1 MQDFYPKKKNQT
13 PKAMIKKT
21 LKITGIIIILF
32 VASLFAIPYF
42 FKDQI
47 KAKIINAI
55 NQKVDAKVSFT
66 DADLSLF
73 KNFPNANV
81 TLEQLTIINKAPF
94 EGDTLISFGEL
105 NLKMSIKELF
115 KGENEAMNIEGIST
129 RNGLINIIFNK
140 DGLGNFDIALKD
152 DKTKDD
158 SKSKPL
164 ALNIQHYEIENFQ
177 FRYFDESSK
186 IKMVIDSLNHEGTGD
201 FAAQKLD
208 LNTKS
213 TAKISLDMDKVN
225 YMNNVALTLDAVLG
239 IDLEQSKYTFKENKA
254 LINQLPLEFD
264 GFIQLVEAGQEYDL
278 KFKTPTSS
286 FKNFLG
292 VIPAAY
298 ASNLDN
304 VKTTGDF
311 TVTGFA
317 KGLYSDTTVPK
328 FNIEIA
334 SNNASF
340 KYPDLPKSVQNIV
353 IDTKIINETG
363 ILNDTYVNL
372 NKLSFRIDQ
381 DVFNA
386 KANIKN
392 ITQNPIVDAALKG
405 TINLGNL
412 SKAYPVKL
420 DKPLTGILKA
430 DVTTKFD
437 MQSVEKSQYQNI
449 QNAGLMSLSGFK
461 YTDENDKTMTISNA
475 VVQFN
480 PNQINLKQFDATT
493 GKSDLSV
500 TGVLENFY
508 GYVFKNQKL
517 QGNFNLTSNQLAV
530 DDFVTTEE
538 TPKKNPSDG
547 EQVKQTKK
555 TEAMKIPAFL
565 DCSLTAKANTVLY
578 DNLTLKDVSGKLIVK
593 DEKLTMENIK
603 SSIFGGTIGLNG
615 AVSTKEKTPTFNM
628 NLGLN
633 QVDIAQS
640 FTQLEM
646 LKKLAPIAGI
656 INGKINST
664 IKLNGDLDAIELT
677 PDLKTIT
684 GDLLGQFLSTT
695 INSSN
700 STLLTALSSNLKFLD
715 LNKINLNDLKA
726 AITFDKGKVSV
737 KPFNIKYQDI
747 NATIGGTHGFDQ
759 SMNYSIKLDVPAKY
773 LGTEANALIS
783 KLSPSDAAKL
793 ENIPINAILTGSFSK
808 PKITTDL
815 KSAATNLT
823 NQLIQQQKEKL
834 VGKGTSALTDLLN
847 KNKKAGDTTKTVI
860 PTTKAEVQEKAKEE
874 VKAKANDLLNNF
886 FNKKKKAVDTTKTN

>member
-1 MQDFYPKKKNQT
+1 ML
-13 PKAMIKKT
+13 KKT
-21 LKITGIIIILF
+21 IIITGSIILLF
-32 VASLFAIPYF
+32 AGSLFAIPYF

-47 KAKIINAI
+47 KAKIIDAI
-55 NQKVDAKVSFT
+55 NRKVDAKVSFA

-81 TLEQLTIINKAPF
+81 TIEKLAIINKAPF
-94 EGDTLISFGEL
+94 EGDTLISLGEL
-105 NLKMSIKELF
+105 NLKMSVKELF
-115 KGENEAMNIEGIST
+115 KGDNEPINIDGINSK
-129 RNGLINIIFNK
+129 NGLINILFNK
-140 DGLGNFDIALKD
+140 DGIGNYDIAIKEEGKE
-152 DKTKDD
+152 DK

-164 ALNIQHYEIENFQ
+164 ALNIQNYKIENFQ
-177 FRYFDESSK
+177 FRYFDERSK
-186 IKMVIDSLNHEGTGD
+186 IKMRIDSLNHEGTGD
-201 FAAQKLD
+201 FAASKLD
-208 LNTKS
+208 LDTKS

-239 IDLEQSKYTFKENKA
+239 IDLEKSKYTFKENKA

-264 GFIQLVEAGQEYDL
+264 GFIQLTDAGQEYDL

-298 ASNLDN
+298 AANLDN

-311 TVTGFA
+311 TVAGFA
-317 KGLYSDTTVPK
+317 KGLYSDKTVPK
-328 FNIEIA
+328 FNVEIV

-340 KYPDLPKSVQNIV
+340 HYPNLPKSVQNII
-353 IDTKIINETG
+353 IDTKIINQTG

-372 NKLSFRIDQ
+372 DKLSFRIDQ

-392 ITQNPIVDAALKG
+392 VTQNAIVDAALKG

-412 SKAYPVKL
+412 SKAYPIKL
-420 DKPLTGILKA
+420 DKPLSGILKA

-449 QNAGLMSLSGFK
+449 NNAGTMSLSGFK
-461 YTDENDKTMTISNA
+461 YTDENGKSMNISTA
-475 VVQFN
+475 EIVFN
-480 PNQINLKQFDATT
+480 PSRVNLKQFKAST

-508 GYVFKNQKL
+508 GFVFKNQNL

-530 DDFVTTEE
+530 NDFVTTEDKPKTAAAKTE
-538 TPKKNPSDG
+538 TDN
-547 EQVKQTKK
+547 TKATK
-555 TEAMKIPAFL
+555 TEAMKIPAYL
-565 DCSLTAKANTVLY
+565 DCTLTAKANTVLY
-578 DNLTLKDVSGKLIVK
+578 DNLTLKNVSGKLIVK

-603 SSIFGGTIGLNG
+603 TNIFGGAIGLNG
-615 AVSTKEKTPTFNM
+615 AVSTKGKTPTFDM

-640 FTQLEM
+640 FTQLDM

-656 INGKINST
+656 VNGKINST
-664 IKLNGDLDAIELT
+664 IKLNGNLNANELT

-700 STLLTALSSNLKFLD
+700 STLLTALTSNIKFLN
-715 LNKINLNDLKA
+715 LNKINLNDLRA
-726 AITFDKGKVSV
+726 AITFKDGKVNV

-747 NATIGGTHGFDQ
+747 QATIGGTHGFDQ
-759 SMNYSIKLDVPAKY
+759 SMNYNIKFNVPAKY

-783 KLSPSDAAKL
+783 KLSAADAAKL
-793 ENIPINAILTGSFSK
+793 ENIPINAMLTGSFSK
-808 PKITTDL
+808 PKISTDL
-815 KSAATNLT
+815 KTAATNLT
-823 NQLIQQQKEKL
+823 NQLIQQQKQKL
-834 VGKGTSALTDLLN
+834 VSKGNAALTDIIN

-860 PTTKAEVQEKAKEE
+860 PATKEEVKQKAKEE
-874 VKAKANDLLNNF
+874 VKAKATDLLNGF
-886 FNKKKKAVDTTKTN
+886 FNKKKKVADTTKTN